1 MKLLLVALLTV
12 SFTSFA
18 QTQIGSNINGEAEG
32 DRSGNVSL
40 SADGNIVAI
49 GTPNNSGN
57 GNYSGTVRIY
67 KNESDTWTQVGTNI
81 DGEAEGDFFG
91 SSVSLSS
98 DGNIVAIGS
107 PFTNNYLSGTVR
119 IYKNESDI
127 WTQLGVDIDANEGD
141 FFGSSVSLSS
151 DGNIVAIA
159 APGNNNNGGINSGS
173 VRVYDLST
181 VLNLEDNFIAKQFN
195 LYPNPASDRIHLSL
209 NSEIELQGVKLYNVL
224 VQPVLESKVKV
235 IDVSNLSK
243 GVYYLEITTNEGK
256 GVKKVI
262 IE

>member
-57 GNYSGTVRIY
+57 GNY
-67 KNESDTWTQVGTNI
+67 
-81 DGEAEGDFFG
+81 
-91 SSVSLSS
+91 
-98 DGNIVAIGS
+98 
-107 PFTNNYLSGTVR
+107 SGTVR